1 LKVTSKNGKIRLID
15 GSATPVYLEIDFDTG
30 EFNGPMGVPKVEEI
44 LVLDRGNITADF
56 HYIEGSDDKVMTP
69 VTITFSA
76 FVVDKAQCKYLL
88 EILRES
94 NNGNSAS
101 PPVSTNQVHLN
112 SITSTKQ
119 DTKRDGTNFNP
130 PFVDGTKI
138 ALNVDFKM
146 DMSTDVI
153 FHYNEV
159 WFPLDEQMFVEGE
172 DGTRINLTGY
182 VYGTIT
188 TDATFGGTTNIET

>member
-1 LKVTSKNGKIRLID
+1 MKVTSKNGKIRLID
-15 GSATPVYLEIDFDTG
+15 GTATPIYLEIDFDTG
-30 EFNGPMGVPKVEEI
+30 EFNGPMGTPKVEEI
-44 LVLDRGNITADF
+44 LVLDRGDITADF
-56 HYIEGSDDKVMTP
+56 HYIEGSDEKRMAP

-76 FVVDKAQCKYLL
+76 FVVDKTQCGYLL
-88 EILRES
+88 NWLAECS
-94 NNGNSAS
+94 NGDSAS
-101 PPVSTNQVHLN
+101 PPQATNAINANTL
-112 SITSTKQ
+112 TSTKE

-130 PFVDGTKI
+130 AFRDGTKL
-138 ALNVDFKM
+138 ASNVDFKM

-159 WFPLDEQMFVEGE
+159 WFPLDEQMIAEAE
-172 DGTRINLTGY
+172 DGTRISLTGY